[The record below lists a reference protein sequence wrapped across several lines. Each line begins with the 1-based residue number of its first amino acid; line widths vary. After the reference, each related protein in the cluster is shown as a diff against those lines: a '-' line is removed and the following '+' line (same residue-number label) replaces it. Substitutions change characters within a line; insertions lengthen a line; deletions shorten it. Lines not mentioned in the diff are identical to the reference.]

1 MKKITKFLEKK
12 VFIPNNQLT
21 NYDIAIVFGGPDMI
35 PTRINQAIKLYN
47 QNKISKILVT
57 GGIGYFNK
65 DKTTTEANIM
75 KEYLIKNKIP
85 IKDILIENKSK
96 NTKENI
102 INSINILNSKYD
114 LNKIKI
120 LLISS
125 DYHIKRCQKLF
136 SKYLNNFSIY
146 GVQTQINKNNWFN
159 TIKGILTIIKEYFLL
174 KITQK

>member
-12 VFIPNNQLT
+12 VFTPNNPLT

-47 QNKISKILVT
+47 QNKISKILIT

-85 IKDILIENKSK
+85 IKDILVENKSK

-102 INSINILNSKYD
+102 INSINILKDKYD
-114 LNKIKI
+114 LNKTKI

-136 SKYLNNFSIY
+136 SKYLSNFSIY
-146 GVQTQINKNNWFN
+146 GVKSQINKNNWFN
-159 TIKGILTIIKEYFLL
+159 TIKGILTIIKEYFLQ
-174 KITQK
+174 KII